1 MRRPV
6 SHIVLDKW
14 SEVVGFCRGSDT
26 PLALVLD
33 TLRLKASP
41 FIAISADG
49 IKLELR
55 PRRGES
61 FTFFENLVRQDY
73 LKNGVA
79 LYPGAIVIDVGANIG
94 SFTLLAA
101 SIVGVNGRVYAFE
114 PVSETFARL
123 ERNISLNRTGHI
135 VVPCRE
141 AVGGKEGSITIN
153 THEKSAYASATSS
166 VRCPSETARCSTV
179 QGMIERYRLER
190 VNFLK
195 VDCEGCEYE
204 IFRSMTPSTASKIG
218 QIAMEVHPTDG
229 ESEDAL
235 EAALRDLG
243 FSVRRFGWNW
253 YATRPGF
260 QPSGMQLS
268 QPGGPGR
275 GV

>member
-14 SEVVGFCRGSDT
+14 SEVVGFCRGSKT
-26 PLALVLD
+26 PLSLILD

-73 LKNGVA
+73 LMHGMA

-114 PVSETFARL
+114 PVGETFARL
-123 ERNISLNRTGHI
+123 ERNISLNRMGN

-141 AVGGKEGSITIN
+141 AIGGKEGSITIN
-153 THEKSAYASATSS
+153 THEKSAYASATVKFEHTSAA
-166 VRCPSETARCSTV
+166 ETARCSTV
-179 QGMIERYRLER
+179 QGTIERYGLER
-190 VNFLK
+190 VDFLK
-195 VDCEGCEYE
+195 VDCEGGEYE

-260 QPSGMQLS
+260 K
-268 QPGGPGR
+268 PGGMEL
-275 GV
+275 